1 MNISELRDLI
11 IVIWGIIGIIALTVI
26 SILMAVLMLTFYR
39 YMKPL
44 IDAMQV
50 TLGKVD
56 ATVSK
61 VQEVLD
67 YTSDNVVKPLIHL
80 ASVIQGA
87 SRGFSIIEKF
97 FKRGG
102 KDEQ

>member
-1 MNISELRDLI
+1 MNIGELRDLI
-11 IVIWGIIGIIALTVI
+11 IIIWGIIGIIALTVI
-26 SILMAVLMLTFYR
+26 SILMTVMMLAFYR
-39 YMKPL
+39 HMRPL
-44 IDAMQV
+44 IDALQV

-61 VQEVLD
+61 VQEILD

-80 ASVIQGA
+80 AAVIQGA
-87 SRGFSIIEKF
+87 SRGFRIIEKI

-102 KDEQ
+102 ER

>member
-11 IVIWGIIGIIALTVI
+11 IVIWGIIGIIASTVLTILLVVLMF
-26 SILMAVLMLTFYR
+26 SILR

-44 IDAMQV
+44 VEALQV
-50 TLGKVD
+50 TLDKVNT
-56 ATVSK
+56 TVSK
-61 VQEVLD
+61 VQEITN
-67 YTSDNVVKPLIHL
+67 YAGDNVIKPLIHL

-87 SRGFSIIEKF
+87 SRGFRIIEKI
-97 FKRGG
+97 FKRGD